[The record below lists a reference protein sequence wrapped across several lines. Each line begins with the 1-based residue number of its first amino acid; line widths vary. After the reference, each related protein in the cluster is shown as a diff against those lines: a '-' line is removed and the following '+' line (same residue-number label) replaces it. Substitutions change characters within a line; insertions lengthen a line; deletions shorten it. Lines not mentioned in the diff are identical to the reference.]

1 MNVEDRRVPWIA
13 LNSCVCECPR
23 AARIVLRAFPS
34 VGEVFG
40 AREEQLTA
48 LGVRE
53 DIAGKIAAKGALDE
67 AKKELEKLEK
77 RAYTLMTFEDGDYP
91 VLLREIFDPPLVL
104 YVAGRTEVLKG
115 PAVSIV
121 GARKPTPYGRA
132 VAGKLAGDLASRGVV
147 IVSGLARG
155 IDACAHWG
163 AVKEGRTVA
172 VMGSGLD
179 VVYPE
184 ENRELAA
191 KVLERGAVVTEYP
204 LGAPPLGYHFP
215 LRNRIISG
223 LGLGLV
229 VVEATRHSGSLITA
243 RLALDENR
251 EVMAVP
257 GNVTSELS
265 LGTNWLIQTG
275 ARLVEGWEDVA
286 EDLPSPLREDL
297 LSRKA
302 ETRERPPLSEAEEK
316 VFKMLPVDAQVH
328 IDEIAERTE
337 LSVSELLG
345 ILLGLELGDLVVQNP
360 GKNFQRRM

>member
-1 MNVEDRRVPWIA
+1 MDVDDRRIPWIA

-34 VGEVFG
+34 VEEVFG
-40 AREEQLTA
+40 ADEERLTA
-48 LGVRE
+48 LGLRE
-53 DIAGKIAAKGALDE
+53 DIAGKIVTKGVLDE
-67 AKKELEKLEK
+67 AKKELERLEK

-91 VLLREIFDPPLVL
+91 VLLKEIFDPPLVL
-104 YVAGRTEVLKG
+104 YVAGRAEVLKG

-121 GARKPTPYGRA
+121 GTRKPTPYGRA
-132 VAGKLAGDLASRGVV
+132 VAGKLAGDLASRGIV

-155 IDACAHWG
+155 IDACAHSG
-163 AVKEGRTVA
+163 AVKEGRSVA

-179 VVYPE
+179 VVYPG
-184 ENRELAA
+184 ENRGLAA
-191 KVLERGAVVTEYP
+191 KVREQGAVVTEYP
-204 LGAPPLGYHFP
+204 LDAPPLGYHFP

-229 VVEATRHSGSLITA
+229 VVEATRRSGSLITA

-257 GNVTSELS
+257 GNVTSDLS

-275 ARLVEGWEDVA
+275 ARLVGGWEDVA
-286 EDLPSPLREDL
+286 EGLPSPLREDL

-302 ETRERPPLSEAEEK
+302 EAKERRPLSEAEEK
-316 VFKMLPVDAQVH
+316 VLKTLPVDAEVH
-328 IDEIAERTE
+328 IDEIAEATD
-337 LSVSELLG
+337 LSISELLG
-345 ILLGLELGDLVVQNP
+345 VLLGLELEGLVVQNP

>member
-1 MNVEDRRVPWIA
+1 MEDRRIPWIA

-34 VGEVFG
+34 VEEVF
-40 AREEQLTA
+40 EEDEERLTA
-48 LGVRE
+48 LGLRE
-53 DIAGKIAAKGALDE
+53 DIVGKIVAKGVLDE

-91 VLLREIFDPPLVL
+91 VLLKEIFDPPLVL
-104 YVAGRTEVLKG
+104 YVAGRAEVLKG

-121 GARKPTPYGRA
+121 GTRKPTPYGRA
-132 VAGKLAGDLASRGVV
+132 VAGKLAGDLASRGIV

-155 IDACAHWG
+155 IDACAHSG
-163 AVKEGRTVA
+163 AVKEGRSVA

-179 VVYPE
+179 VVYPG
-184 ENRELAA
+184 ENRGLAA
-191 KVLERGAVVTEYP
+191 KVREQGAVVTEYP
-204 LGAPPLGYHFP
+204 LDAPPLGYHFP

-229 VVEATRHSGSLITA
+229 VVEATRRSGSLITA

-257 GNVTSELS
+257 GNVTSDLS

-275 ARLVEGWEDVA
+275 ARLVGGWEDVA
-286 EDLPSPLREDL
+286 EGLPSPLREDL

-302 ETRERPPLSEAEEK
+302 EAKERRPLSEAEEK
-316 VFKMLPVDAQVH
+316 VLKTLPVDAEVH
-328 IDEIAERTE
+328 IDEIAEATD
-337 LSVSELLG
+337 LSISELLG
-345 ILLGLELGDLVVQNP
+345 VLLGLELEGLVVQNP

>member
-1 MNVEDRRVPWIA
+1 VDVDDRRIPWIA
-13 LNSCVCECPR
+13 LNSCVCDCPR
-23 AARIVLRAFPS
+23 AARIVLRTFPS
-34 VGEVFG
+34 VEEVFG
-40 AREEQLTA
+40 ADEERLTA
-48 LGVRE
+48 LGLRK
-53 DIAGKIAAKGALDE
+53 DIAGKIVAKGVLDA

-91 VLLREIFDPPLVL
+91 VLLKEIFDPPLVL

-132 VAGKLAGDLASRGVV
+132 VAGKLAGDLASRGIV

-155 IDACAHWG
+155 IDACAHSG

-179 VVYPE
+179 VVYPG

-191 KVLERGAVVTEYP
+191 KVREQGAVVTEYP
-204 LGAPPLGYHFP
+204 LDAPPLGYHFP

-229 VVEATRHSGSLITA
+229 VVEATRRSGSLITA

-257 GNVTSELS
+257 GNVTSDLS

-275 ARLVEGWEDVA
+275 ARLVGGWEDVA
-286 EDLPSPLREDL
+286 ESLPSPLREDL

-302 ETRERPPLSEAEEK
+302 EAKETLPLSETEEK
-316 VFKMLPVDAQVH
+316 VLKVLPVDAEVH
-328 IDEIAERTE
+328 IDEIAEATD
-337 LSVSELLG
+337 LSISELLG
-345 ILLGLELGDLVVQNP
+345 ILLGLELEGLVVQNP
-360 GKNFQRRM
+360 GKNFQRRI

>member
-1 MNVEDRRVPWIA
+1 VEDRRIPWIA

-34 VGEVFG
+34 VEEVF
-40 AREEQLTA
+40 EEDEERLTA
-48 LGVRE
+48 LGLRE
-53 DIAGKIAAKGALDE
+53 DIVGKIVAKGVLDE
-67 AKKELEKLEK
+67 AKKELERLEK

-91 VLLREIFDPPLVL
+91 VLLKEIFDPPLVL
-104 YVAGRTEVLKG
+104 YVAGRAEVLKG

-132 VAGKLAGDLASRGVV
+132 VAGKLAGDLASRGIV

-155 IDACAHWG
+155 IDACAHSG
-163 AVKEGRTVA
+163 AVKEGRSVA

-179 VVYPE
+179 VVYPG
-184 ENRELAA
+184 ENRGLAA
-191 KVLERGAVVTEYP
+191 KVREQGAVVTEYP
-204 LGAPPLGYHFP
+204 LDAPPLGYHFP

-229 VVEATRHSGSLITA
+229 VVEATRRSGSLITA

-257 GNVTSELS
+257 GNVTSDLS

-275 ARLVEGWEDVA
+275 ARLVGGWEDVA
-286 EDLPSPLREDL
+286 EGLPSPLREDL

-302 ETRERPPLSEAEEK
+302 EAKERRPLSEAEEK
-316 VFKMLPVDAQVH
+316 VLKTLPVDAEVH
-328 IDEIAERTE
+328 IDEIAEATD
-337 LSVSELLG
+337 LSISELLG
-345 ILLGLELGDLVVQNP
+345 VLLGLELEGLVVQNP

>member
-1 MNVEDRRVPWIA
+1 MEDRRIPWIA

-34 VGEVFG
+34 VEEVFE
-40 AREEQLTA
+40 ADEKRLTA
-48 LGVRE
+48 LGLRE
-53 DIAGKIAAKGALDE
+53 DIAGKIVAKGVLDE
-67 AKKELEKLEK
+67 AKKELERLEK

-91 VLLREIFDPPLVL
+91 VLLKEIFDPPLVL

-132 VAGKLAGDLASRGVV
+132 VAGKLAGDLASRGIV

-155 IDACAHWG
+155 IDACAHSG
-163 AVKEGRTVA
+163 AVKEGRSVA
-172 VMGSGLD
+172 VMGSGLN
-179 VVYPE
+179 VVYPG
-184 ENRELAA
+184 ENRELAS
-191 KVLERGAVVTEYP
+191 KVREQGAVVTEYP
-204 LGAPPLGYHFP
+204 LDAPPLGYHFP

-257 GNVTSELS
+257 GNVTSDLS

-275 ARLVEGWEDVA
+275 ARLVGGWEDVA
-286 EDLPSPLREDL
+286 EGLPSPLREDL

-302 ETRERPPLSEAEEK
+302 EAKERRPLSEADEK
-316 VFKMLPVDAQVH
+316 VLKTLPVDAEVH
-328 IDEIAERTE
+328 IDEIAEATD
-337 LSVSELLG
+337 LSISELLG
-345 ILLGLELGDLVVQNP
+345 VLLGLELEGLVVQNP

>member
-1 MNVEDRRVPWIA
+1 MEDRRIPWIA

-34 VGEVFG
+34 VEEVF
-40 AREEQLTA
+40 EEDEERLTA
-48 LGVRE
+48 LGLRE
-53 DIAGKIAAKGALDE
+53 DIVGKIVAKGVLDE
-67 AKKELEKLEK
+67 AKKELERLEK

-91 VLLREIFDPPLVL
+91 VLLKEIFDPPLVL
-104 YVAGRTEVLKG
+104 YVAGRAEVLKG

-132 VAGKLAGDLASRGVV
+132 VAGKLAGDLASRGIV

-155 IDACAHWG
+155 IDACAHSG
-163 AVKEGRTVA
+163 AVKEGRSVA

-179 VVYPE
+179 VVYPG
-184 ENRELAA
+184 ENRGLAA
-191 KVLERGAVVTEYP
+191 KVREQGAVVTEYP
-204 LGAPPLGYHFP
+204 LDAPPLGYHFP

-229 VVEATRHSGSLITA
+229 VVEATRRSGSLITA

-257 GNVTSELS
+257 GNVTSDLS

-275 ARLVEGWEDVA
+275 ARLVGGWEDVA
-286 EDLPSPLREDL
+286 EGLPSPLREDL

-302 ETRERPPLSEAEEK
+302 EAKERRPLSEAEEK
-316 VFKMLPVDAQVH
+316 VLKTLPVDAEVH
-328 IDEIAERTE
+328 IDEIAEATD
-337 LSVSELLG
+337 LSISELLG
-345 ILLGLELGDLVVQNP
+345 VLLGLELEGLVVQNP

>member
-1 MNVEDRRVPWIA
+1 VDVEDRRIPWIA

-34 VGEVFG
+34 VEEVFG
-40 AREEQLTA
+40 ADEKRLTA
-48 LGVRE
+48 LGLRE
-53 DIAGKIAAKGALDE
+53 DIAGKIVAKGVLDE
-67 AKKELEKLEK
+67 AKKELERLEK

-91 VLLREIFDPPLVL
+91 VLLKEIFDPPLVL

-132 VAGKLAGDLASRGVV
+132 VAGKLAGDLASRGIV

-155 IDACAHWG
+155 IDACAHSG
-163 AVKEGRTVA
+163 AVKEGRSVA
-172 VMGSGLD
+172 VMGSGLN
-179 VVYPE
+179 VVYPG
-184 ENRELAA
+184 ENRELAS
-191 KVLERGAVVTEYP
+191 KVREQGAVVTEYP
-204 LGAPPLGYHFP
+204 LDAPPLGYHFP

-257 GNVTSELS
+257 GNVTSDLS

-275 ARLVEGWEDVA
+275 ARLVGGWEDVA
-286 EDLPSPLREDL
+286 EGLPSPLREDL

-302 ETRERPPLSEAEEK
+302 AAKERRPLSEADEK
-316 VFKMLPVDAQVH
+316 VLKTLPVDAEVH
-328 IDEIAERTE
+328 IDEIAEATD
-337 LSVSELLG
+337 LSISELLG
-345 ILLGLELGDLVVQNP
+345 VLLGLELEGLVVQNP